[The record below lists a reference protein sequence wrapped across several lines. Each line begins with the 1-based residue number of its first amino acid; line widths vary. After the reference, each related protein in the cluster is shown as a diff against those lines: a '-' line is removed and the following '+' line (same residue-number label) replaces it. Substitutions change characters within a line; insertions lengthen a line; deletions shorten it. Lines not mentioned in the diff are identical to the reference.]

1 MTTHQDDQAM
11 QEMRAAVKQA
21 IGKIPMRIAA
31 EIAQCSPQT
40 LRKVL
45 RRENVMVS
53 TVSRIMRAHGYRLR
67 VSAEREEN
75 SRS

>member
-1 MTTHQDDQAM
+1 
-11 QEMRAAVKQA
+11 
-21 IGKIPMRIAA
+21 MRIAA